1 MKSDKSNLTVRYADG
16 RDTDALYKLW
26 KECFHDT
33 DAFMAYYFDYYLRDN
48 RILIL
53 EQKNQLKSMIHLN
66 PYTLSVCGKK
76 VNSLYVVGVATDAD
90 FRHCGAM
97 TRLLQRTFSDCYA
110 GRIPLIYLMPANEAI
125 YTPFQFAYIYSQYV
139 EKKTHTPFSSIH
151 NVDAAIVRDI
161 SAHPVSSEAERQQL
175 ADWSNSL
182 LSRHYDVFT
191 RRDAYYFERLQM
203 ENQAD
208 GGDLLLL
215 SANGKQIGYVSYA
228 CEEIMEIR
236 EIYCEPE
243 WQSAVGQWVLQAF
256 RDKEGELLPL
266 VQAPFIADAA
276 DVRGMKRPIIMGRII
291 DAAEWIKC
299 MPIRNISLD
308 IAISII
314 DRWIP
319 ENESTWYWQISPE
332 GNSFERTEG
341 PWDICLDIDTFLQW
355 LSGYIPADELIRQHR
370 ILLRTDWQ
378 ENDAMHTLEQIPV
391 LHGLMINEIV

>member
-1 MKSDKSNLTVRYADG
+1 MKSDKSNLTIRYADG

-161 SAHPVSSEAERQQL
+161 SAHSVSSEAERQQL

-182 LSRHYDVFT
+182 LSRH
-191 RRDAYYFERLQM
+191 
-203 ENQAD
+203 
-208 GGDLLLL
+208 
-215 SANGKQIGYVSYA
+215 
-228 CEEIMEIR
+228 
-236 EIYCEPE
+236 
-243 WQSAVGQWVLQAF
+243 
-256 RDKEGELLPL
+256 
-266 VQAPFIADAA
+266 
-276 DVRGMKRPIIMGRII
+276 
-291 DAAEWIKC
+291 
-299 MPIRNISLD
+299 
-308 IAISII
+308 
-314 DRWIP
+314 
-319 ENESTWYWQISPE
+319 
-332 GNSFERTEG
+332 
-341 PWDICLDIDTFLQW
+341 
-355 LSGYIPADELIRQHR
+355 
-370 ILLRTDWQ
+370 
-378 ENDAMHTLEQIPV
+378 
-391 LHGLMINEIV
+391 